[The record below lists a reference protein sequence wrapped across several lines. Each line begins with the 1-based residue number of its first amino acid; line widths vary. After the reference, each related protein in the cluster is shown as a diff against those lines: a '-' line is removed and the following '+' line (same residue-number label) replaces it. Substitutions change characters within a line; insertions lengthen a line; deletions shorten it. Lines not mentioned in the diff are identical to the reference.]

1 MALSDNPFIGLPLD
15 LLQEMQA
22 TWLQVL
28 NDIALTGQSYTF
40 PNRSLSRANLPEVRN
55 MLTDL
60 RFAIDQQTPA
70 SAGGSRG
77 VQIAHAV
84 IDTQNRFST

>member
-55 MLTDL
+55 MLIDL
-60 RFAIDQQTPA
+60 RYAIDQQTPA
-70 SAGGSRG
+70 SAGGSKALQI
-77 VQIAHAV
+77 VQAT
-84 IDTQNRFST
+84 IDTQSRYAP

>member
-55 MLTDL
+55 MLVDL
-60 RFAIDQQTPA
+60 RFAIDQLTPA

-77 VQIAHAV
+77 IQIAQATV
-84 IDTQNRFST
+84 DTQNRFAP

>member
-55 MLTDL
+55 MLIDL
-60 RFAIDQQTPA
+60 RFAIDQATPV
-70 SAGGSRG
+70 SAGGGRG
-77 VQIAHAV
+77 VQIAQV
-84 IDTQNRFST
+84 VVDTQSRFAP

>member
-55 MLTDL
+55 MLIDL
-60 RFAIDQQTPA
+60 RYAIDQALPPA
-70 SAGGSRG
+70 MGGGGARQI
-77 VQIAHAV
+77 VQAV
-84 IDTQNRFST
+84 IDTQNRFAP